1 MYIVH
6 YQKHAARRLIRMP
19 LKLARRV
26 RDRIETI
33 ANDPYQH
40 HPNVTRLR
48 GQENCFR
55 LRFGDWR
62 VVYALDKERNL
73 LLVAK
78 IDQKGQVYER

>member
-1 MYIVH
+1 MYAVR
-6 YQKHAARRLIRMP
+6 YQSHAARRLARIP
-19 LKLARRV
+19 LKLARKI
-26 RDRIETI
+26 RDRIEVI

-48 GQENCFR
+48 GQENVFR
-55 LRFGDWR
+55 LRLGDWR

-78 IDQKGQVYER
+78 IDRRGQVYKR